1 MRKRKHQI
9 ISMTLAVWMIGAMG
23 LTGCSGDSAETKAE
37 NGAQASGENGGNTA
51 ESTERQKV
59 SIMSLTFN
67 GSPVP
72 DDNILVTSLEDYT
85 NYDIEYTWILDADY
99 TDKISTM
106 IAGGTLPEIVLLK
119 NLDSNT
125 VQNCRAGAFWDL
137 TDYLKDYENLSRIN
151 EAVLENIMIDGRVYG
166 IPRTRDIMRTGII
179 YRQDWLE
186 KVGLDVPTNLDE
198 FEEVLRAFTFEDPDG
213 NGKDDTYGLVSTKAS
228 TGLDTIAMW
237 FGAPNGWGEDEN
249 GQLQPAFLS
258 EGYFES
264 MEWLKKLYDEGILNQ
279 DFVTLENS
287 GLKDA
292 FKAQQTGVYASNVD
306 EANGFQNYF
315 ETQNIDAPMVVSA
328 AFDTPAGKV
337 APTTD
342 GFSGMLA
349 ISKEKVKTEE
359 DLRRCLTFLDKLNDE
374 YCANLFNYGIEGTD
388 YTKNEDG
395 TVTKKDSTIISLGD
409 NDGFNQIMMNVVED
423 NVYKQKPATEL
434 AADVTAVQEENKEY
448 MLNNPGKSLL
458 RTSDTYNSTGAQLD
472 QMISDAR
479 IQYIVGELDED
490 GWNQTI
496 EAWKQQGG
504 SAVIEEVNA
513 SYEKTKAE

>member
-1 MRKRKHQI
+1 MRKRKQQI
-9 ISMTLAVWMIGAMG
+9 IGMALAALILGSMG

-37 NGAQASGENGGNTA
+37 SGGEHAETGG
-51 ESTERQKV
+51 RQKV

-72 DDNILVTSLEDYT
+72 DDNSLVQSLEDHV
-85 NYDIEYTWILDADY
+85 NYDIDWTWILDADY

-125 VQNCRAGAFWDL
+125 IQNCRAGAFWDL
-137 TDYLKDYENLSRIN
+137 TDYLGQYENLSRIN
-151 EAVLENIMIDGRVYG
+151 DTILENIKIDGKVYG
-166 IPRTRDIMRTGII
+166 IPRTRALMRDGIV
-179 YRQDWLE
+179 YREDWLE
-186 KVGLDVPTNLDE
+186 KVGLQVPTNLDE
-198 FEEVLRAFTFEDPDG
+198 FEEVLRAFTFDDPDG
-213 NGKDDTYGLVSTKAS
+213 NGKDDTWGLVSTKAS
-228 TGLDTIAMW
+228 TSFDEIAIW

-249 GQLQPAFLS
+249 GDLQPMFMTD
-258 EGYFES
+258 EYFES
-264 MEWLKKLYDEGILNQ
+264 MNWLKGLYDAGILNS

-287 GLKDA
+287 GAKDA
-292 FKAQQTGVYASNVD
+292 FKAQQSGVYLGGVD
-306 EANGFQNYF
+306 EANAYDTYF
-315 ETQNIDAPMVVSA
+315 ESQKIDAPMTVSA
-328 AFDTPAGKV
+328 AIETPGGKV
-337 APTTD
+337 AVSTD

-359 DLRRCLTFLDKLNDE
+359 DLKRCLTFLDKLNDE

-388 YTKNEDG
+388 YEKNADG
-395 TVTKKDSTIISLGD
+395 TVKKKSSSIISLGD

-423 NVYKQKPATEL
+423 YVYEQEPVNEL
-434 AADVTAVQEENKEY
+434 AAAVAEVQEENEKY
-448 MLNNPGKSLL
+448 LVSNPGKALL

-472 QMISDAR
+472 QMIADAR

-496 EAWKQQGG
+496 ESWKQQGG
-504 SAVIEEVNA
+504 AAVMEEVNA
-513 SYEKTKAE
+513 SYEGGKTE